1 MDPGVLPAP
10 GYVEIG
16 AIAITPRRAVLV
28 QAFSLLLA
36 LATLVVLLW
45 AGGITSVTIGPAQL
59 VQILGVFAG
68 ASCVIFLHE
77 AVHGL
82 VFALSGLPPRFSAGI
97 VHGMPVLAT
106 TTDRP
111 YRRNTA
117 LICLLAPLV
126 LIDVAL
132 LGLSVVQPTLYT
144 WIIAPVVINTAG
156 AAGDLWQ
163 AAHLAG
169 YGPAVLVADVPDGL
183 VVHEISDE
191 KSPGGRPPHPTRK

>member
-1 MDPGVLPAP
+1 MDPGILPPP

-16 AIAITPRRAVLV
+16 AIVITPRRSVLV
-28 QAFSLLLA
+28 QALSLLLA
-36 LATLVVLLW
+36 LVTLAILLW

-59 VQILGVFAG
+59 VLILGVFVG

-77 AVHGL
+77 AIHGL

-126 LIDVAL
+126 LIDVGL
-132 LGLSVVQPTLYT
+132 LGLSAVLPTLYA

-163 AAHLAG
+163 AAHLAR
-169 YGPAVLVADVPDGL
+169 YGPAVHVADVPDGL
-183 VVHEISDE
+183 VVYAPSGERRAAD
-191 KSPGGRPPHPTRK
+191 R